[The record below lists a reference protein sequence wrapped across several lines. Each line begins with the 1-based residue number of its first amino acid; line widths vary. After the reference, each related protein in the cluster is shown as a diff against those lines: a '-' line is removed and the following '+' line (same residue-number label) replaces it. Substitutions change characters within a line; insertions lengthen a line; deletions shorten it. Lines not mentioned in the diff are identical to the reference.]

1 MFLTVKRSSP
11 GPSRSVDNWKENFPH
26 QVLNW
31 NLFLMASPPTKTKMT
46 FTARKSGVGVGEREK
61 GEWERERRGTGRL
74 AAMSSSSP

>member
-26 QVLNW
+26 QDLNW

-46 FTARKSGVGVGEREK
+46 FTARKSGVGWEKERGGVGERAKRE
-61 GEWERERRGTGRL
+61 GEGEAGSNEQQ
-74 AAMSSSSP
+74 